1 MTLKFFFIN
10 FLSLT
15 IINSFFYS
23 PSFAKD
29 SVSIIMYH
37 RFGES
42 SYPTTNIQMERFK
55 DHINELKGQK
65 YNIMKLS
72 KIVKELRAGRE
83 LPNYTVAIS
92 IDDAFMSVYTNAW
105 PLLRDNSIPFTI
117 FVATDPIDQG
127 RNGYMS
133 WDQLRELRDN
143 GVEIGSQTKS
153 HPHMHRLSE
162 EEIRYEISYSNS
174 RFEKELGEKPELFA
188 YPYGEYSLVA
198 KRVAEEFFIA
208 SFGQHSGSAHPSIGF
223 HELPRFSMNETYG
236 SLDRLIEAA
245 NTLPII
251 TSDVRPESP
260 VISDNPPSYGFTLE
274 KNYPNINQLQ
284 CFISGIG
291 EADITII
298 GKRVEVRTEKKF
310 YRPRHRIN
318 CTMPGQDRRW
328 HWLGRQFLLN

>member
-1 MTLKFFFIN
+1 MTLKFFLIN
-10 FLSLT
+10 FLSFI
-15 IINSFFYS
+15 IINSLFYS
-23 PSFAKD
+23 NSFAQD

-42 SYPTTNIQMERFK
+42 NYPTTNIQMEKFEV
-55 DHINELKGQK
+55 HINELKGQK

-83 LPNYTVAIS
+83 LPEYTVGIS
-92 IDDAFMSVYTNAW
+92 IDDAFMSVYTKAW

-133 WDQLRELRDN
+133 WDQLKVLKDN

-174 RFEKELGEKPELFA
+174 RFEKELGSKPDLFA
-188 YPYGEYSLVA
+188 YPYGEYNLEA

-208 SFGQHSGSAHPSIGF
+208 SFGQHSGSDQHTPA
-223 HELPRFSMNETYG
+223 
-236 SLDRLIEAA
+236 
-245 NTLPII
+245 
-251 TSDVRPESP
+251 
-260 VISDNPPSYGFTLE
+260 
-274 KNYPNINQLQ
+274 
-284 CFISGIG
+284 
-291 EADITII
+291 
-298 GKRVEVRTEKKF
+298 
-310 YRPRHRIN
+310 
-318 CTMPGQDRRW
+318 
-328 HWLGRQFLLN
+328 